1 MPEQLSKNDSAV
13 VPGST
18 KTGTTKALRI
28 HGKED
33 LRLEDVDIPQCGD
46 CQIMIKPAWCGIC
59 GTDLHEYMGGPSLCP
74 TTPHPI
80 TNETVP
86 LTIGHEFSG
95 IIEELGK
102 GVSDKY
108 TVGQRVVVQPIIY
121 CGECGSCKDGIP
133 NCCDKNGF
141 VGLSGWGGGLAE
153 HIVVPEYCVVPVP
166 DNVSLEIAALVEP
179 LAVAWHAVNM
189 SPLKD
194 FRKGQFALILGGGPI
209 GLSVIQALK
218 AHGDGTIIV
227 SEVSTKRK
235 AFAQEFGADFIL
247 DPTKD
252 DIPERCKEIC
262 GGVRGVDT
270 CFDCVGV
277 QRAMDD
283 AVLALRARGTLINV
297 AIWEKDARIIPN
309 QFVFREKTYKGV
321 ATYVL
326 GDFDEVLAA
335 ISSGRMKPEKMITKK
350 VELKDVIEEGFL
362 TLLKDKD
369 NHVKVLIKSN
379 NVE

>member
-1 MPEQLSKNDSAV
+1 MAEALRKVDSAV
-13 VPGST
+13 ASRSS
-18 KTGTTKALRI
+18 KIGTMKALRI

-33 LRLEDVDIPQCGD
+33 LRLEDIQTPQCGD
-46 CQIMIKPAWCGIC
+46 GQIMIKPAWCGIC

-95 IIEELGK
+95 VIEELGQ
-102 GVSDKY
+102 GVSNKY
-108 TVGQRVVVQPIIY
+108 AVGQRVVVQPIIY

-166 DNVSLEIAALVEP
+166 DNVSLELAALVEP

-189 SPLKD
+189 SPVKE
-194 FRKGQFALILGGGPI
+194 FKKGQFALILGGGPI

-235 AFAQEFGADFIL
+235 AFAEDFGADYIL

-252 DIPERCKEIC
+252 DIPKRCKEIC
-262 GGVRGVDT
+262 GGIRGVD
-270 CFDCVGV
+270 CVFDAAGV
-277 QRAMDD
+277 QAGLDA
-283 AVLALRARGTLINV
+283 AVLAMRARGTLVNI

-326 GDFDEVLAA
+326 GDFDEVLQA

-362 TLLKDKD
+362 TLLADKD

-379 NVE
+379 NIE

>member
-1 MPEQLSKNDSAV
+1 M
-13 VPGST
+13 
-18 KTGTTKALRI
+18 KALRI

-33 LRLEDVDIPQCGD
+33 LRLEDIQSPQCGNG
-46 CQIMIKPAWCGIC
+46 QIMIKPAWCGIC

-95 IIEELGK
+95 IIEELGQ

-108 TVGQRVVVQPIIY
+108 TIGQRVVVQPIIY
-121 CGECGSCKDGIP
+121 CGQCGSCQDGIP

-166 DNVSLEIAALVEP
+166 DNVSLELAALVEP

-189 SPLKD
+189 SPVKD
-194 FRKGQFALILGGGPI
+194 FKKGQFALILGGGPI
-209 GLSVIQALK
+209 GLSVIQALR

-235 AFAQEFGADFIL
+235 AFAEEFGADFIL

-262 GGVRGVDT
+262 GGVRGVD
-270 CFDCVGV
+270 CVFDAAGV
-277 QRAMDD
+277 QAGLDS
-283 AVLALRARGTLINV
+283 AVLAMRARGTLVNI

-309 QFVFREKTYKGV
+309 QFVFRERTYKGV

-326 GDFDEVLAA
+326 GDFDEVLQA

-379 NVE
+379 DVE